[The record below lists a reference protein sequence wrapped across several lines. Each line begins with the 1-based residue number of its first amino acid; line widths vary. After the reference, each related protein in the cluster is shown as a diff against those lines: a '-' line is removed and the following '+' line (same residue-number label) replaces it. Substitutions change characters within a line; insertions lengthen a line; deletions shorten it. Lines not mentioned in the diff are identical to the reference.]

1 VSVSTVNGKGATW
14 PDETVIE
21 AALPWIAVLLTSLW
35 LGCYVIRT
43 TLYWRVIVALVRS
56 SQLPASTPLSRF
68 VGLPWG

>member
-1 VSVSTVNGKGATW
+1 
-14 PDETVIE
+14 VIE